1 MPPADLTALQRS
13 VIVCGPNQLCRHT
26 VEEATE
32 SAERLGQRAAV
43 DYFGARVQEQ
53 QQIQAAR
60 DTQMELDAHFV
71 LVSRIHLLHLCL
83 PIFLELR
90 DCTIHASVLDT
101 LCLTNRPKLARVHVC
116 RCDAYGVV
124 RACRVLAAPG
134 VASLSCC
141 PLRPASLT

>member
-13 VIVCGPNQLCRHT
+13 VIVCGPSQLWRHT

-32 SAERLGQRAAV
+32 SAERLGQRAAA

-71 LVSRIHLLHLCL
+71 LVSRYTLHLCL
-83 PIFLELR
+83 PIVF
-90 DCTIHASVLDT
+90 
-101 LCLTNRPKLARVHVC
+101 
-116 RCDAYGVV
+116 G
-124 RACRVLAAPG
+124 AA
-134 VASLSCC
+134 
-141 PLRPASLT
+141 